1 MQEMSRAET
10 LWLRI
15 IGVLLIL
22 LGLTLFVSPSI
33 KYRTREKIIHT
44 DSIDVTAKRE
54 KTITIPR
61 VGGVLVITAGVMAL
75 IFASR
80 KQQE

>member
-61 VGGVLVITAGVMAL
+61 VSGVLVITAGVMAL

-80 KQQE
+80 KPQE

>member
-1 MQEMSRAET
+1 MSRAET

-33 KYRTREKIIHT
+33 NYRTREKIIHT
-44 DSIDVTAKRE
+44 RNADAD
-54 KTITIPR
+54 
-61 VGGVLVITAGVMAL
+61 
-75 IFASR
+75 
-80 KQQE
+80 